1 MAPLLAQLA
10 QSFSSVERFGTNIAR
25 RRRLAAI
32 LCGLL
37 VLLVRAAELP
47 RLPIPQPFIHD
58 EFSYLL
64 AADTFASGHLT
75 NVTHP
80 MWTHFESFH
89 IIQFPTYMSMYPPG
103 QGLTLAA
110 GQLLGHPWFG
120 VFLTVGVFC
129 ATFCWMLQGWL
140 PPGWAFLGG
149 LLVSMRLGPFSGWMN
164 SYSGTALA
172 AIGGALLFGA
182 LPRILHRPRVRIAL
196 LMGLGLAILANTR
209 PYEGLLASIP
219 AAIALL
225 VWMFT
230 RKPGLH
236 VALGKVALPLALVLL
251 PAALGTGYYNFR
263 VTGDAFRMPYQVD
276 RDTYAVAPV
285 FLWQSLRPEPV
296 YRHEIMRTF
305 YVEWE
310 PSFQGSAVQGSLDDW
325 LAATAHKA
333 NVIWDFYLGMA
344 LTFPLVAFPWLLKDR
359 RTRFWLLA
367 GLVFLTGLVLER
379 YMSANYA
386 APMAGAFYVLI
397 LQSMRHLRL
406 GRFLGWPAGRFL
418 VWAISLACLA
428 AFVGQIVWPSPPLP
442 YPGLLARAEILR
454 RLENQPGPH
463 LAIVRYA
470 PNHDVHRE
478 WVYNRADIDHAKVVW
493 AREMS
498 PVNNQELLQYFHDR
512 TVWLVEPDQ
521 QPPRLSPYVPLQ

>member
-1 MAPLLAQLA
+1 MGWFLAQVG
-10 QSFSSVERFGTNIAR
+10 QISSRVERAGTDIAR
-25 RRRLAAI
+25 RQRLAAV

-37 VLLVRAAELP
+37 ILFVRAAELP
-47 RLPIPQPFIHD
+47 RLPIPQPYIHD

-89 IIQFPTYMSMYPPG
+89 IIQVPTYMSMYPPG
-103 QGLTLAA
+103 QGLSLAA
-110 GQLLGHPWFG
+110 GQLLGQPWFG
-120 VFLTVGVFC
+120 VFVTVGVFC

-140 PPGWAFLGG
+140 PPGWALLGG
-149 LLVSMRLGPFSGWMN
+149 LLVSMRLGPFAGWMN

-172 AIGGALLFGA
+172 GIGGALLFGT
-182 LPRILHRPRVRIAL
+182 LPRILRRPRVRHAL

-209 PYEGLLASIP
+209 PYEGLIASIP

-236 VALGKVALPLALVLL
+236 IALGKVALPLALVLL
-251 PAALGTGYYNFR
+251 PAALATGYYNFR
-263 VTGDAFRMPYQVD
+263 VTGDPFRMPYQVD
-276 RDTYAVAPV
+276 CDTYAVAPL

-296 YRHEIMRTF
+296 YRHEIMRAF
-305 YVEWE
+305 YTEWQ
-310 PSFQGSAVQGSLDDW
+310 PSFQGSAVQGSFDDW
-325 LAATAHKA
+325 LAATGHKA
-333 NVIWDFYLGMA
+333 TLIWSFYVGIA
-344 LTFPLVAFPWLLKDR
+344 LTFPLIAFPWVLKDR

-367 GLVFLTGLVLER
+367 ALVFFTGLALQR
-379 YMSANYA
+379 YMSGNYP
-386 APMAGAFYVLI
+386 APMAGVFYVLI

-406 GRFLGWPAGRFL
+406 GRFRGWPAGRFL
-418 VWAISLACLA
+418 VWIVSLACFA
-428 AFVGQIVWPSPPLP
+428 TFVRQIIWPSPPRP

-454 RLENQPGPH
+454 RLQKQPGRQ
-463 LAIVRYA
+463 LAIVHYS
-470 PNHDVHRE
+470 PEHNVHSE

-493 AREMS
+493 AREMGS
-498 PVNNQELLQYFHDR
+498 PDDQQLLRYFHDR

-521 QPPRLSPYVPLQ
+521 RPPRLTRYLPPH